1 MKFFSGVLL
10 LVFASLPAVSQFSLP
25 PNAVDSFRDTSM
37 LKPPAGAKVAI
48 VEFEDLECPLCA
60 YDFSIVRAAVEQRR
74 VALVRHDFP
83 LTEIHPWSLTAAV
96 TARYLQ
102 DSAASGMAE
111 TYRRDVFA
119 NQRNIASKDD
129 LSTFTQRWFQTHGQ
143 KMPFVMDA
151 SGVCTKEVLADRALG
166 ERLHVPHTPC
176 IFVVT
181 AKSWTEVNDIKLLN
195 RAVDLAVAET
205 SGPVKAHR

>member
-1 MKFFSGVLL
+1 MKFFSGVFLL
-10 LVFASLPAVSQFSLP
+10 ACASLSAAAQFSVP
-25 PNAVDSFRDTSM
+25 ANTVDSFRDTSM

-48 VEFEDLECPLCA
+48 YEFEDLECPLCA
-60 YDFSIVRAAVEQRR
+60 YNYSIVRAAVDQRK

-83 LTEIHPWSLTAAV
+83 LTEIHPWSFTAAV

-102 DSAASGMAE
+102 DSASPGVAE
-111 TYRRDVFA
+111 AYRRDVFA
-119 NQRNIASKDD
+119 SQRNIASKDD

-151 SGVCTKEVLADRALG
+151 SGVCTKEVQADRALG

-181 AKSWTEVNDIKLLN
+181 AKSWTEVNDIKLLD
-195 RAVDLAVAET
+195 RAIDLAVAET
-205 SGPVKAHR
+205 SGPIKARR